1 MEWFI
6 KVVEKYAH
14 EDNCWMETSSK
25 VTDQKVQRMRR
36 KVSPYIF
43 GIHGSA
49 GYSRLRNGAWRKMLE
64 KITRKG
70 DFNRT
75 REHAEIAEVWKRSIY
90 NTIVIIH
97 VFPPPRVQM

>member
-25 VTDQKVQRMRR
+25 VTAQKVNRMQRN
-36 KVSPYIF
+36 VSPYIF

-49 GYSRLRNGAWRKMLE
+49 EYPRLRTGMWQMMLE
-64 KITRKG
+64 KIIRKG
-70 DFNRT
+70 AFKIM
-75 REHAEIAEVWKRSIY
+75 REHAESAEVRKRSIY
-90 NTIVIIH
+90 NTTGIIH
-97 VFPPPRVQM
+97 LLPPPGIQL